1 MLPHQKQ
8 HLTHQRVS
16 LCIRLPLTHLGDAY
30 ERITGRRT
38 QLRTRV
44 LQSEHRESHRG
55 GLLLH
60 AGRRS
65 LLDRPAVAHAAQTID
80 WFIDGAFAPNGFDL
94 DFEGHERKVRAV
106 TSLSDARAWL
116 AKSVENAQAVV
127 ASKTDEEWGQ
137 PLPDGPVMGGQP
149 RAATFGAITDHTAH
163 RRGALT
169 IYARLRGKVPPMP
182 CM

>member
-1 MLPHQKQ
+1 MKERLVAELNSALEFFNRSTGN
-8 HLTHQRVS
+8 LTEEDSSYSPVDGVFSTAQ
-16 LCIRLPLTHLGDAY
+16 
-30 ERITGRRT
+30 
-38 QLRTRV
+38 Q
-44 LQSEHRESHRG
+44 
-55 GLLLH
+55 
-60 AGRRS
+60 
-65 LLDRPAVAHAAQTID
+65 VAHAAQTID

-149 RAATFGAITDHTAH
+149 RATIFGAITDHTAH
-163 RRGALT
+163 HRGALT

-182 CM
+182 YM

>member
-1 MLPHQKQ
+1 MKERLVAELNFALEFFNRSTGN
-8 HLTHQRVS
+8 LTEEDSSYTPVDGVFSTAQ
-16 LCIRLPLTHLGDAY
+16 
-30 ERITGRRT
+30 
-38 QLRTRV
+38 Q
-44 LQSEHRESHRG
+44 
-55 GLLLH
+55 
-60 AGRRS
+60 
-65 LLDRPAVAHAAQTID
+65 VAHAAQTID

-149 RAATFGAITDHTAH
+149 RATIFGAITDHTAH
-163 RRGALT
+163 HRGALT

-182 CM
+182 YM